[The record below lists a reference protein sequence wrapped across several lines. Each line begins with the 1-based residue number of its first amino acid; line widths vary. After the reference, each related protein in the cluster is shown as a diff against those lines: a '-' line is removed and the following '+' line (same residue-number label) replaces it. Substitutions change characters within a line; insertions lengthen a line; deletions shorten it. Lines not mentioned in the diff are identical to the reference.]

1 MSTIETTARPSMI
14 DATREEMD
22 RIVTA
27 IEEMVRMYALLEN
40 VGEERSVVWDRL
52 VAAMDE
58 QGIDWE
64 SFGGFAEELFQRE
77 WPEGY

>member
-1 MSTIETTARPSMI
+1 MSTTKNTARPSMI
-14 DATREEMD
+14 DQEYAAMHRTL
-22 RIVTA
+22 TA

-40 VGEERSVVWDRL
+40 VGEKRSVVWDRL

-64 SFGGFAEELFQRE
+64 SFGSFAEEAFQRE